1 MKSAGNHFSQCS
13 GSSRK
18 WSVENGT
25 MPASSHGLP
34 TSAIRETGSPHDGQA
49 ILTSSTNGRCG
60 VWPSKASQPSTARP
74 FSSSRPPITSN
85 APQALQS

>member
-1 MKSAGNHFSQCS
+1 MKSAGNHFAQYS

-34 TSAIRETGSPHDGQA
+34 TSLMRSTGWPQFGQA
-49 ILTSSTNGRCG
+49 MRTSSTHGRCG
-60 VWPSKASQPSTARP
+60 VWPSNASQPLTARSC
-74 FSSSRPPITSN
+74 SSSRPPMTSTVPH
-85 APQALQS
+85 AEQS